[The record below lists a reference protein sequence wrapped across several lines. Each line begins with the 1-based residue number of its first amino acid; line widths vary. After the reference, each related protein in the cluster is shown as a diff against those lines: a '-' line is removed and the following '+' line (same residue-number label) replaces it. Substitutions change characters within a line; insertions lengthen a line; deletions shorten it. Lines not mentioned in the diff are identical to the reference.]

1 MRNGRF
7 LCDRRQKRT
16 DSKRPRHCHKVPIT
30 LLSDEYENPS
40 ILRISA
46 DGAPDMKM
54 MGAQIIGKFL

>member
-1 MRNGRF
+1 
-7 LCDRRQKRT
+7 
-16 DSKRPRHCHKVPIT
+16 VPIT